1 MIPDLSRLTRRQALT
16 RLSRAS
22 LLALGLWPGSLR
34 ADRARPSGSFRFI
47 VVNDTHCVSP
57 ECLPY
62 LEGAVAQMKK
72 EEPEFCL
79 HGGDL
84 TDKAERSYFEAVRT
98 IFRALPGPFYPVIG
112 NHDYASQTDRG
123 AYERVFPGRMNY
135 SFRHGGWQFLC
146 LDSSQ
151 GQSYEKT
158 AIQPGTF
165 SWLAGQLPR
174 LDPRKPTVILTH
186 FPLGPDVQY
195 RPSNADALL
204 ELFLDF
210 NLQAVFSGHF
220 HGFTEREAAGVILT
234 TNRCCALKRGNH
246 DGTKAKG
253 YFLCS
258 AEDGQLHR
266 SFVEWKG

>member
-1 MIPDLSRLTRRQALT
+1 MNIITQRRTSRREWIRNSAAAT
-16 RLSRAS
+16 
-22 LLALGLWPGSLR
+22 LALGLWPGSLR
-34 ADRARPSGSFRFI
+34 ADRARPSGSFRFV

-57 ECLPY
+57 ECLQY
-62 LEGAVAQMKK
+62 LEGAVAQMKR

-84 TDKAERSYFEAVRT
+84 TDKAELPYFESVKALFGV
-98 IFRALPGPFYPVIG
+98 LPGPFYPVIG
-112 NHDYASQTDRG
+112 NHDYATQKDRS
-123 AYERVFPGRMNY
+123 AYERVFPRRLNY
-135 SFRHGGWQFLC
+135 HFQHGGWQFLC
-146 LDSSQ
+146 LDSSD
-151 GQSYEKT
+151 GQRYEKT
-158 AIQPGTF
+158 AIQPATMQ
-165 SWLAGQLPR
+165 WLSAQLPR
-174 LDPRKPTVILTH
+174 LEPRQPTVILTH

-220 HGFTEREAAGVILT
+220 HGFTEREAAGVVLT
-234 TNRCCALKRGNH
+234 TNRCCALKRANH

-258 AEDGQLHR
+258 AEDGRLHR